1 MSITT
6 TTTTTFCHITTTTV
20 PIRLALKDAKFSDQ
34 ARLALFAVMAAGG
47 LDTDCMDQEFTLTM
61 KDGKYKVTFEGLDDV
76 NGNTTC
82 KKILVIVIQE
92 IDIENCS
99 YARYSDFFNSTH
111 DFYPEHTD
119 ESKIPDDDE

>member
-1 MSITT
+1 MS
-6 TTTTTFCHITTTTV
+6 TTTFCHITTTTI
-20 PIRLALKDAKFSDQ
+20 PIRLALKDTKFSDQ
-34 ARLALFAVMAAGG
+34 ARLALFTATSG
-47 LDTDCMDQEFTLTM
+47 LDTDCMNQEFTLTKSK